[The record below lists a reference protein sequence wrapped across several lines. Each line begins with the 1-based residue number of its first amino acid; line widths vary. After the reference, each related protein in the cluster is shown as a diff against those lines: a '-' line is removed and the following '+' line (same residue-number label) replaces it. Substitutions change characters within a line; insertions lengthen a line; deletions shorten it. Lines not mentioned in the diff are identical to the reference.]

1 MHKNRKK
8 TLITVQHYS
17 IILLLCLIAAS
28 SSAKASVNVPANDEP
43 RERSIALTPASRFN
57 PPLALADLRSRAVR
71 PARLM
76 ADKQVIREFDRAW
89 RLAHDGLGNQE
100 GVVLIFRSD
109 SGRYTAESPGFS
121 NGYKRATFPWN
132 PAALAIIHTHPNSCD
147 PRPSEQDRRVA
158 DKYGVPIFTL
168 TISGMY
174 MYDPLTRKT
183 HKVLN
188 GLDWLDPTNLSR
200 WANQIPSQFEF
211 EK

>member
-1 MHKNRKK
+1 MHKNRKE
-8 TLITVQHYS
+8 TLITLRRYL
-17 IILLLCLIAAS
+17 IILLLCLIAVS
-28 SSAKASVNVPANDEP
+28 SSAKASVNVPANDDH
-43 RERSIALTPASRFN
+43 RQRSIVLAPASRFN
-57 PPLALADLRSRAVR
+57 PSFALADLRSRSIR
-71 PARLM
+71 PASM
-76 ADKQVIREFDRAW
+76 IADKQVIREFNRAW
-89 RLAHDGLGNQE
+89 QLAHDGLGNQE
-100 GVVLIFRSD
+100 GVVLIFRSE
-109 SGRYTAESPGFS
+109 SGRYSAESPGFS

-174 MYDPLTRKT
+174 MYDPLTHKT

-200 WANQIPSQFEF
+200 WANRLSSHLEL